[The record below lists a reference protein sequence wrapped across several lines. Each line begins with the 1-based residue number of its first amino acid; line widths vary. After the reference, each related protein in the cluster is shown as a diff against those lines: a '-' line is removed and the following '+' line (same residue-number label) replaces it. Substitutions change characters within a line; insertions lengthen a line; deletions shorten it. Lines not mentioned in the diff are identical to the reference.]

1 MLGFCL
7 FGFLQLLLKTLQ
19 SLKKVYK
26 NKQDMMSN

>member
-7 FGFLQLLLKTLQ
+7 FFAAPFKTLQ

-26 NKQDMMSN
+26 NNQDMMNN